1 MLNQES
7 YNHHF
12 SMQFMQLFPLLYE
25 MIGTFYYVLI
35 FCNVIIESI
44 EYHLF
49 RSYNNC
55 RNIL

>member
-1 MLNQES
+1 
-7 YNHHF
+7 
-12 SMQFMQLFPLLYE
+12 MQFMQLFPLLYE

-44 EYHLF
+44 EYHLL
-49 RSYNNC
+49 RSYSNC